1 MTILRKICFVVLS
14 LVFIGCTHAQEAS
27 NKPGSNLTDANIAAI
42 VVEANK
48 IDISAGKIALNRSD
62 NQRVKEF
69 AQRMV
74 TDHKSVLDSAVKLV
88 TRLGVTPQNNE
99 LVSLLAKQ
107 STDHEAKLRKLSG
120 REFNKLY
127 IDHEIAYHE
136 AVIGVVNSQLIPG
149 AINQELKNVLISV
162 LPAFDAHLAHCK
174 SVQSSL

>member
-1 MTILRKICFVVLS
+1 M
-14 LVFIGCTHAQEAS
+14 
-27 NKPGSNLTDANIAAI
+27 
-42 VVEANK
+42 
-48 IDISAGKIALNRSD
+48 AGKIALNRSD
-62 NQRVKEF
+62 NQKVKEF